1 MKVLLSLSIFFF
13 LFSCTEEFDWYQN
26 RSVFFDDS
34 DYDFVFGVLYPAEYT
49 VQDGYLDSSD
59 SLQDYLDK
67 MKNSFESQN
76 NTNNR
81 FDLRDWQLSSDHVDT
96 RVFAQSYLTERI
108 YNLSGMY
115 LWLDILGTQ
124 IERKSNGTIEDY
136 RSISQNYNC
145 DFVIDIP
152 KIELTSNDDHLK
164 CSIQYKLFSAHNEKV
179 EADFIIHHVVRKSI
193 SGPFYKEICEVS
205 SGFSFCSSFAG
216 EFLLKLML
224 RLKRLNFD
232 YKIPDE
238 FKWQVD
244 SALNTGANSQL
255 FEIAKGLDSSVNEKM
270 YFKGFFNSSKDR
282 LFGIFMDTT
291 NMEYFKSVFGT
302 KDQDFPIFENAT
314 IFSYKRLQA
323 VKHQGTWLSFSDQFS
338 DLYLI
343 DNIDSLMLDEMCGF
357 TGQFAYSNDSI
368 SWELD
373 NVWESEEFN
382 KIIWTYENLDSL
394 QNESSSIRI
403 DTYIP

>member
-67 MKNSFESQN
+67 MKNSFESKN
-76 NTNNR
+76 NTNNT
-81 FDLRDWQLSSDHVDT
+81 FDLRDWQLSNDHVDA
-96 RVFAQSYLTERI
+96 RVFAQSYLDPFSLR
-108 YNLSGMY
+108 NS
-115 LWLDILGTQ
+115 WSHNILALE

-152 KIELTSNDDHLK
+152 KIELTSSDGHLK
-164 CSIQYKLFSAHNEKV
+164 CSIQYKLFSLQKEKV
-179 EADFIIHHVVRKSI
+179 VVDFIIHHVVRKSFAD
-193 SGPFYKEICEVS
+193 PFYKEICEVS

-216 EFLLKLML
+216 DLLSKHMIYENHKDQFYIGL
-224 RLKRLNFD
+224 
-232 YKIPDE
+232 PDLFE
-238 FKWQVD
+238 SQVSSTLSTEPD
-244 SALNTGANSQL
+244 PQL

-291 NMEYFKSVFGT
+291 NLEYFKSNLGV
-302 KDQDFPIFENAT
+302 KDQDFPVFENTT
-314 IFSYKRLQA
+314 IFRLKKLQA
-323 VKHQGTWLSFSDQFS
+323 VKHENLWLTTNKDFTELFFTED
-338 DLYLI
+338 
-343 DNIDSLMLDEMCGF
+343 IDSLMLAEMCGF

-368 SWELD
+368 PWELD